1 MTLDDLLIDK
11 RTVRRNIEKG
21 RLDGASYQTLL
32 DQLPDR
38 SGNVWR
44 PDSSGSAEPARA
56 PAPAAPPAAMPAPA
70 PASERVDASAAG
82 ASVIDDDLDDDDV
95 DDDNV
100 APMSAG

>member
-21 RLDGASYQTLL
+21 RLDAATYQGLL

-44 PDSSGSAEPARA
+44 PDASGAVERQ
-56 PAPAAPPAAMPAPA
+56 PAPAAPAPA
-70 PASERVDASAAG
+70 PASPASPATSEERVDPSIATHVAS
-82 ASVIDDDLDDDDV
+82 
-95 DDDNV
+95 
-100 APMSAG
+100 MSPG

>member
-21 RLDGASYQTLL
+21 RLDEASYQSLL

-44 PDSSGSAEPARA
+44 PDSSGSGSVEPARA
-56 PAPAAPPAAMPAPA
+56 PAPPAAPPPPAAAPA
-70 PASERVDASAAG
+70 VAPESEERVDANATPQVS
-82 ASVIDDDLDDDDV
+82 
-95 DDDNV
+95 
-100 APMSAG
+100 PMSVG